1 MLNFM
6 KKLSLSYLFRNTLAL
21 LILLTVSLSVQ
32 AQSLSGAQ
40 INDNRT
46 IVLDVDAPLSLTYEV
61 DVNHFASNMPDQA
74 IADSFVDQF
83 ERNYVECSVD
93 RATLILTVTLETN
106 AITSSW
112 TVAEWNQYLKTN

>member
-1 MLNFM
+1 M